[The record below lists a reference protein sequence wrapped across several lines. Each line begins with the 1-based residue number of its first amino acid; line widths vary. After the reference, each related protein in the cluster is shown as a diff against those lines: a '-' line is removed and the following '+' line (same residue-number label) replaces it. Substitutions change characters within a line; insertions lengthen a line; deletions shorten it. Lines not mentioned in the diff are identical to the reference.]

1 MAWLSRDGS
10 KLENRLVVLIR
21 RPGTAPRTAGTGNS
35 LTFFAKKNAKC
46 FVYWNKFAIFAVT
59 IDSKQTIILK

>member
-1 MAWLSRDGS
+1 MTRLSRDGH
-10 KLENRLVVLIR
+10 I
-21 RPGTAPRTAGTGNS
+21 
-35 LTFFAKKNAKC
+35 FCKKNAKC